1 MRSICCVKS
10 QCFHIF
16 LARLRSEGSVSPEM
30 HSNCVHCCKM
40 CVEILV
46 QANTGP
52 RTYLLTF
59 VLQMVG
65 MKRPSPEPADNSLA
79 KIQKKPKVQKKKKK
93 RDPNEPQK

>member
-1 MRSICCVKS
+1 MH
-10 QCFHIF
+10 CFQI
-16 LARLRSEGSVSPEM
+16 RI
-30 HSNCVHCCKM
+30 
-40 CVEILV
+40 EISV
-46 QANTGP
+46 QANTEP
-52 RTYLLTF
+52 RKCLLTF